1 MNTSLVIL
9 KPDTVLRGLT
19 WQITARFESMW
30 LTLTWCKLTTLSEE
44 ILRNHYAH
52 IADKPFFPEVLA
64 YMTAAPVMIQAW
76 TWAEAV
82 KKVRK
87 AVGVTNAL
95 EAEPGTVRG
104 DLAMGIGANVIHASE
119 NEEEAAEE
127 VIRFFDPS
135 ELQSYERF
143 GSSMINWR

>member
-9 KPDTVLRGLT
+9 KPDSVLRGLT
-19 WQITARFESMW
+19 GQITARFENMW
-30 LTLTWCKLTTLSEE
+30 LTLTGCKLVTLTKE
-44 ILRNHYAH
+44 ILDVHYAH
-52 IADKPFFPEVLA
+52 HTEKPFYPEIVSF
-64 YMTAAPVMIQAW
+64 MTAAPVMIQAW
-76 TWAEAV
+76 SGEEAV

-104 DLAMGIGANVIHASE
+104 DYAINIWANLIHASE
-119 NEEEAAEE
+119 NEEEAVAELE
-127 VIRFFDPS
+127 RFFDTH